1 MAQPPEGS
9 QQPLSLRQRQK
20 LFADQYFPGGGALP
34 QPAITLH
41 DAAHTYT
48 GFSTGSG
55 YPAYT
60 GSGESYGEAMQ
71 RYADS
76 AGTRELFRGTGA
88 VGFPNSPYQFASDSD
103 NRSDRSLNA
112 QKPFLIRSQTIDR
125 AEDFGVKYWNER
137 VLRSFSGSSDDDM
150 LAGRGNLRAPDISP
164 EAPLEEINSPNRRFI
179 PPITPKDL
187 EYSRRMGREFYSQVA
202 DQFRRDPQRP
212 AVGDYREASRRIP
225 FDGGLGDVGITVNK
239 AADYIHHNPDR
250 FFVSGGAKPGALPA
264 GHIMQHVSPPLHPG
278 VDERL
283 YRQAAFRAM
292 KRDAVGLRNVSADD
306 MLSKYTT
313 DLNASTLAS
322 IRAEDVVDKA
332 LDPSMRT
339 FPGVYELMRD
349 QGRRNLLSQEGRNW
363 AQLAQPGREVSTLKM
378 PVTPEAAEAIVT
390 ARETQ
395 RVANAARGGAKAAV
409 GISRAVP
416 WLDPAFRNALDR
428 DDIPAAAKVVA
439 SDYAAGALASPVVA
453 AGAGVLQRAAPRMAG
468 RVLPLLSGAAAA
480 AQRSNPILATTL
492 LSGDTPTRGPAADPR
507 RAKHEQRVSQ
517 DQAIR
522 AEAAR
527 RRGGRW
533 KIGPFTI
540 PELGISESGGLFFG
554 APSTTGRRSA
564 PARPGSS
571 PGAMPKKAR
580 R

>member
-20 LFADQYFPGGGALP
+20 LFADQYFPEGGALP
-34 QPAITLH
+34 DPSLRLH

-55 YPAYT
+55 YPAFAQ
-60 GSGESYGEAMQ
+60 GPSYGEFMQ
-71 RYADS
+71 RLADS
-76 AGTRELFRGTGA
+76 AGTRELFARTGA
-88 VGFPNSPYQFASDSD
+88 IGFPNSEYFFASDSD
-103 NRSDRSLNA
+103 DDRDRALKK
-112 QKPFLIRSQTIDR
+112 QVPTLPKSQNIDR
-125 AEDFGVKYWNER
+125 AQNAGIVSFNRKVINTDLVDDLR
-137 VLRSFSGSSDDDM
+137 V
-150 LAGRGNLRAPDISP
+150 GRGNLKAPRVNLEWDS
-164 EAPLEEINSPNRRFI
+164 LEEINSPDRRFT
-179 PPITPKDL
+179 PPVTPEDVD
-187 EYSRRMGREFYSQVA
+187 YARAAGIEFYGKVA

-212 AVGDYREASRRIP
+212 AVGDYRQASRRIP
-225 FDGGLGDVGITVNK
+225 FDGGAGQVGIIVNK

-250 FFVSGGAKPGALPA
+250 FIVSGGARPGALPA

-283 YRQAAFRAM
+283 YRKAAMRSM
-292 KRDAVGLRNVSADD
+292 EKQVRVSTDVGPEGLMGRYSRDTLPA
-306 MLSKYTT
+306 TT
-313 DLNASTLAS
+313 ARKT
-322 IRAEDVVDKA
+322 VVDMAK
-332 LDPSMRT
+332 
-339 FPGVYELMRD
+339 ELGMKGAEAKDYVKEQSLR
-349 QGRRNLLSQEGRNW
+349 QFLGAFGPNW
-363 AQLAQPGREVSTLKM
+363 ARLAQPGREVSTLKM
-378 PVTPEAAEAIVT
+378 PATPEAAEAIVT

-564 PARPGSS
+564 PARPGPS
-571 PGAMPKKAR
+571 PGATPKKAR